1 MGLLANLNIRP
12 RIAQLLHLVGDG
24 PYVSDSTIYHVVR
37 GDSAL
42 TPRYVTAFA
51 AVLGMR
57 AGDLAALTGV
67 GPPVHT
73 ARLYPRRAQLA
84 ALAWDAR
91 RLNSEQL
98 AQVQQLSFDLARI
111 DSHCPPRDETTP
123 G

>member
-1 MGLLANLNIRP
+1 MV
-12 RIAQLLHLVGDG
+12 H
-24 PYVSDSTIYHVVR
+24 

-51 AVLGMR
+51 AVLGMP

-67 GPPVHT
+67 GPPVDT

-91 RLNSEQL
+91 QLNSEQL
-98 AQVQQLSFDLARI
+98 SQVQQLAVDLARVGARRQ
-111 DSHCPPRDETTP
+111 DSRCLPRDETESR
-123 G
+123 